1 MGAHMSPRISAFDWL
16 RIWLASHI
24 LGRRLWQLL
33 RGWAPAVVVV
43 LFLIGL
49 AASVYAA
56 DISGALYFIEAR
68 YTNDGTDI
76 VRQDLPFGQGAS
88 VLIDSD
94 FIRADA
100 LNTAVRFGSEDVA
113 AQPSSAQLDMKSA
126 FVSTTA
132 IRVDMTTEVND
143 ATTNDVILTTSTPAL
158 GEAFFFG
165 FDTASR
171 ILHVTIGQP
180 AVGTFTVAWE
190 YFSTSTGGFRVL
202 TNVVDNTSAFQATAG
217 IRTVSWDMPL
227 DFGTS
232 TQNGTNAFWVR
243 ARTDSFTSQ
252 TQQAL
257 GTRVQFETGQW
268 WVFFDSLLENAQRV
282 ATLFLGGQDMQS
294 FHPIMVGPQGITTT
308 DSASLEPAFGAAWE
322 LLIQGFIDTTRVGA
336 NIVDKE
342 AAGDRP
348 IRIFI
353 SAVNEITARI
363 EDADLITAI
372 NLVLT
377 GVEPGHLT
385 STLTH
390 NTSTNDH
397 TFTVGTFTT
406 TSVLDID
413 DLVDNAAAWEW
424 AQDGVM
430 PFIDR
435 IRFRMQDNVSTTA
448 QSSNDQYVR
457 DTTPD
462 TNFGASTTMLV
473 RNQSFSP
480 DQTLRTLVR
489 FAIPTSTLA
498 DSTIASADM
507 RLHVSAFG
515 SGADTPDLSVEFL
528 TQPWAEATVTW
539 NTQPNGGNVIDTI
552 LSDPKST
559 GFRTWDIT
567 TAVRDWID
575 DVTVNNGVRV
585 TSTTAVNENTRTFDT
600 KENADN
606 NPNLIISFTA
616 SRPLDDTDT
625 ALFYQATTT
634 PSPTIFDRSGTGNT
648 GNRTWPDQASSTLV
662 VAVGSLSSVNEPASV
677 RNRAQGPNVAGTNTL
692 AISNLDSEETGSFLP
707 GFDLVDQSFA
717 EAAVPTNFFYVML
730 SVILLVVVGTGV
742 AAVGGVKMAMFTVAI
757 LMIGLSQMGD
767 GLISAWMIAIYIAV
781 ALAALASDRVSAT
794 T

>member
-1 MGAHMSPRISAFDWL
+1 MMA
-16 RIWLASHI
+16 
-24 LGRRLWQLL
+24 QLHRNL
-33 RGWAPAVVVV
+33 SRWAPTGVV
-43 LFLIGL
+43 LFFAGL
-49 AASVYAA
+49 VAAVYAA

-68 YTNDGTDI
+68 FTNNGTDI
-76 VRQDLPFGQGAS
+76 VRQALPFGQGAS

-143 ATTNDVILTTSTPAL
+143 ATTNDVIFTTSTPAA

-165 FDTASR
+165 FDTAAR

-180 AVGTFTVAWE
+180 AIGTFTVAWE

-202 TNVVDNTSAFQATAG
+202 TNVVDNTSAFQAVAG

-232 TQNGTNAFWVR
+232 TENGTNAFWVR
-243 ARTDSFTSQ
+243 ARIDSFTSQ
-252 TQQAL
+252 SQQGL
-257 GTRVQFETGQW
+257 GSRVQYETGQW
-268 WVFFDSLLENAQRV
+268 WVFFESLLSNAQSV
-282 ATLFLGGQDMQS
+282 ATLYLGGQDMQS
-294 FHPIMVGPQGITTT
+294 FHPIMVGAQGITTT
-308 DSASLEPAFGAAWE
+308 DSATLEPEFGAAWE
-322 LLIQGFIDTTRVGA
+322 LLIQGYIDTTRVGA

-377 GVEPGHLT
+377 GVVPGHYT

-390 NTSTNDH
+390 NTSTDDH
-397 TFTVGTFTT
+397 TFTVGENTT
-406 TSVLDID
+406 TSALDID

-457 DTTPD
+457 DTSPD

-480 DQTLRTLVR
+480 DQTLVTFVR
-489 FAIPTSTLA
+489 FALPTSTLSG
-498 DSTIASADM
+498 STIASADM
-507 RLHVSAFG
+507 RLFVSSFG
-515 SGADTPDLSVEFL
+515 AGATLPDLPAAFV
-528 TQPWAEATVTW
+528 TQPWSETTVTW
-539 NTQPNGGNVIDTI
+539 NTQPTAGAVIFTREND
-552 LSDPKST
+552 SKST

-567 TAVRDWID
+567 SAVQDWID
-575 DVTVNNGVRV
+575 DVIVNNGVRI
-585 TSTTAVNENTRTFDT
+585 TSTTAINDNTRTFNT

-606 NPNLIISFTA
+606 NPNLVISFTD
-616 SRPLDDTDT
+616 SRPFDDTDT
-625 ALFYQATTT
+625 AVLYQATTT

-648 GNRTWPDQASSTLV
+648 GNRTWPAQASSTLAV
-662 VAVGSLSSVNEPASV
+662 TVGSLTSVNEPASV
-677 RNRAQGPNVAGTNTL
+677 RNRAQGPNVAGTQTL

-707 GFDLVDQSFA
+707 GFELIDQSFA
-717 EAAVPTNFFYVML
+717 EAAVPTNFFYVLM
-730 SVILLVVVGTGV
+730 SVLFLVIVGTV
-742 AAVGGVKMAMFTVAI
+742 TARFGGVKMAMFAVGI
-757 LMIGLSQMGD
+757 LMVGISQMGD
-767 GLISAWMIAIYIAV
+767 GLISAWMIGIYIAV
-781 ALAALASDRVSAT
+781 VLAVLASERVSAT